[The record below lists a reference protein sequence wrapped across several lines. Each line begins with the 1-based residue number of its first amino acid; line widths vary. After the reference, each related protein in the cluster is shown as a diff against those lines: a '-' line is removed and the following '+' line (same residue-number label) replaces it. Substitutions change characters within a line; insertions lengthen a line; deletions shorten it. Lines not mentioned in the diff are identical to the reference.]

1 VYPDGSIICGR
12 AEFTDETRDTLVNP
26 RAILEV
32 LSDST
37 EAYDRGDKFANYVS
51 IPSFVEYVLAS
62 QKRPRIEVLT
72 RQADGSWTLR
82 ICGPGDRAT
91 LASVGCEIEV
101 DRVYA
106 GVLEP
111 EA

>member
-1 VYPDGSIICGR
+1 V
-12 AEFTDETRDTLVNP
+12 TNP
-26 RAILEV
+26 VVIVEV

-51 IPSFVEYVLAS
+51 IPSFMEYVLAS

-72 RQADGSWTLR
+72 RQPDGSWTLR